1 MEVAADHAV
10 VRVAALAVRR
20 AAAVRVV
27 DLAAALAAGD
37 VAVAVVEDVAV
48 NQVSA
53 GVRAVFSAISS
64 CGLGIARHCRECRR
78 FNMKKRAS
86 CRSFINFVTVHIKDV
101 EK

>member
-27 DLAAALAAGD
+27 DHAAALAAGD

-48 NQVSA
+48 NQVAA
-53 GVRAVFSAISS
+53 GVRAVFSAI
-64 CGLGIARHCRECRR
+64 HVVW
-78 FNMKKRAS
+78 AS
-86 CRSFINFVTVHIKDV
+86 PVIVASVVASI
-101 EK
+101 

>member
-53 GVRAVFSAISS
+53 GVRAVFSAI
-64 CGLGIARHCRECRR
+64 RHVVW
-78 FNMKKRAS
+78 AS
-86 CRSFINFVTVHIKDV
+86 PVIVASVVASI
-101 EK
+101 